1 MGVNGQLHASDIY
14 CSTNAMEGWV
24 GLRAILEVLE
34 KRTVFCPS
42 LELNSKSCSLYPSH
56 YTNYTTQ
63 APGDSN
69 IVNIILAYVYVC
81 DILYWLTVS
90 DSKTFI
96 RVVGSVTWIGSGVQ
110 CIASS
115 AWENCG
121 NLKIFTITTSAD
133 EW

>member
-1 MGVNGQLHASDIY
+1 M
-14 CSTNAMEGWV
+14 
-24 GLRAILEVLE
+24 EVLE

-42 LELNSKSCSLYPSH
+42 LELDSKSCGLYPSH
-56 YTNYTTQ
+56 YTDYTT
-63 APGDSN
+63 PVPEGSN

-90 DSKTFI
+90 YCKTFI
-96 RVVGSVTWIGSGVQ
+96 HVVVSVTWIGSRAQ

-121 NLKIFTITTSAD
+121 NLKVFTDTTFAD